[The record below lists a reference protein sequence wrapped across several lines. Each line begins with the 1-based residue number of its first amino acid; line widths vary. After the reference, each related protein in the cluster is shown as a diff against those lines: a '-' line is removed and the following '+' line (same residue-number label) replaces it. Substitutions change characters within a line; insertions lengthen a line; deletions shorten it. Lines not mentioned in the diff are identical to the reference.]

1 MSSLDVE
8 SLRVIHR
15 ELCRGAA
22 RGSVPPISLVLAT
35 NAGEC
40 HTCLCDMQYW
50 VSQEDGVEA
59 LNHWVSTFSAAV
71 IDACR
76 DADAISR
83 EMGAIRDSWVR

>member
-1 MSSLDVE
+1 
-8 SLRVIHR
+8 
-15 ELCRGAA
+15 
-22 RGSVPPISLVLAT
+22 
-35 NAGEC
+35 
-40 HTCLCDMQYW
+40 MQYW

-83 EMGAIRDSWVR
+83 EMGPSETAG

>member
-1 MSSLDVE
+1 
-8 SLRVIHR
+8 
-15 ELCRGAA
+15 
-22 RGSVPPISLVLAT
+22 
-35 NAGEC
+35 
-40 HTCLCDMQYW
+40 MQYW